1 MAPNQIRNPQ
11 ASKKPKLSPQQQ
23 EEASTTTSTTSTA
36 VADATTTTNVE
47 EIFELK
53 YGEGITFRNEHSL
66 LRLTVQRGCINI
78 FGTEFKEGEIVEFK
92 HSEKPFQVIGLNTH
106 GDSQICGIQIQHSSK
121 DTISILNDPSYIT
134 FHQGLIEMFEN
145 ISKQNDHVR
154 LLVVGPT
161 DSGKSTICKI
171 LFNHAMFSSS
181 LRRICFFSDIDV
193 GQNQVSLPGTMGLS
207 EAVVLSSVG
216 GGSSSSDENV
226 NIYTKELS
234 VTHQAPLELIPH
246 KHVFYFGDISPKN
259 TIYYNYICQRIYQK
273 YESILKEN
281 EQVHNINKSFLVMNT
296 CGWVE
301 GQGYSILLNT
311 IKSCKITHVLS
322 MDEQTF
328 RCLQKDTAGSGVE
341 IIYKQKS
348 SQVKKRN
355 SNFRKETRNNSI
367 MSYFSKP
374 LNTLTLSLEDDIHL
388 CMIDYKSQTSAR
400 ALNVSEKS
408 LHRICAVST
417 ANSIDQVL
425 NQEVFCFVVL
435 EQFNAEKKTIK
446 LLLPASKDKK
456 EIEKLPKPLFLLS
469 GSVMFK

>member
-1 MAPNQIRNPQ
+1 MAPENMNNPQ
-11 ASKKPKLSPQQQ
+11 APKKPKFSQHK
-23 EEASTTTSTTSTA
+23 ASTAS
-36 VADATTTTNVE
+36 TNVE
-47 EIFELK
+47 ETFELK
-53 YGEGITFRNEHSL
+53 YGEGIAFRNEHST
-66 LRLTVQRGCINI
+66 LRLTVKSGCIDI
-78 FGTEFKEGEIVEFK
+78 FGTEFKESQFVEFA
-92 HSEKPFQVIGLNTH
+92 HPEKSFHVIGLNTH
-106 GDSQICGIQIQHSSK
+106 HDGNTLIQIQHSSQ
-121 DTISILNDPSYIT
+121 DVISLLNDPSYIA

-145 ISKQNDHVR
+145 ISKQIEHVR

-181 LRRICFFSDIDV
+181 TDLQRICFFSDIDV

-207 EAVVLSSVG
+207 VA
-216 GGSSSSDENV
+216 SSSGSGSIDKESSSMETNSNTSEIV
-226 NIYTKELS
+226 YTKELS
-234 VTHQAPLELIPH
+234 VSHQAPLELIPH

-259 TIYYNYICQRIYQK
+259 TIYYNYICQRIYEK
-273 YESILKEN
+273 YESILQEN
-281 EQVHNINKSFLVMNT
+281 ERVNKSFLVMNT

-301 GQGYSILLNT
+301 GQGYSILLKA

-328 RCLQKDTAGSGVE
+328 KSLKKDTAESGVE

-355 SNFRKETRNNSI
+355 TNFRKETRNNSI

-374 LNTLTLSLEDDIHL
+374 LNTLTLSLDDVQM
-388 CMIDYKSQTSAR
+388 CMLDYKTQTSAR
-400 ALNVSEKS
+400 ALDLSDKS
-408 LHRICAVST
+408 LNRICAIST
-417 ANSIDQVL
+417 ANSVDQVL
-425 NQEVFCFVVL
+425 NQEIFCFIVL
-435 EQFNAEKKTIK
+435 EQFNSEKKTVK

-456 EIEKLPKPLFLLS
+456 EIEKLPKPIFLLS